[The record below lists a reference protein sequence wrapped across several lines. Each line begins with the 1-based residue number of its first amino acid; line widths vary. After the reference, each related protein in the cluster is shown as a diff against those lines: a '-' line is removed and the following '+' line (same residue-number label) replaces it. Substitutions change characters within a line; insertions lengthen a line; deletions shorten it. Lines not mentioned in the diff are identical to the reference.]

1 MFIATLVAKER
12 LSAGDISAACD
23 AVRGTAGA
31 VTDGR
36 ACDVRFAGDGKA
48 GRLALETLF
57 SRITER
63 RWEGQPSAAEAR
75 FGEGAV
81 PGFARTRP
89 SSTLGAAETGVDV
102 VVQVEAHRHRK
113 LLIADMDSTMI
124 TVECIDELAD
134 YVGLK
139 AEVSAV
145 TEAAMRGEIDFAGAL
160 RSRVKLLAGLSEAT
174 VAECL
179 RERVKIMGGAVDLI
193 ATFKAAG
200 GRAVLVSG
208 GFTHF
213 TDSVAAQIGFDHAVA
228 NRLVVKDGV
237 LTGEVEWP
245 IVDAATKR
253 DVLLSYV
260 TGPSEPKSRHPGL
273 DPGSPFLSGGAKEE
287 AGPRPAGR
295 GDGNDPIEGGLTIRQ
310 TLAIGD
316 GANDIPMIEAA
327 GLGIAYRAKPKTEA
341 AAGARVRVGDLSVVR
356 YALGLHPK

>member
-1 MFIATLVAKER
+1 MV
-12 LSAGDISAACD
+12 
-23 AVRGTAGA
+23 
-31 VTDGR
+31 DGR
-36 ACDVRFAGDGKA
+36 ACDVRFEGDAKA
-48 GRLALETLF
+48 GRGALENLF
-57 SRITER
+57 TRLPER
-63 RWEGQPSAAEAR
+63 RRGTPPSAAEALS
-75 FGEGAV
+75 GEAAV
-81 PGFARTRP
+81 LGFARTRP
-89 SSTLGAAETGVDV
+89 SFALGEAEDGIDV
-102 VVQVEAHRHRK
+102 IIQIEAHRHRK

-124 TVECIDELAD
+124 AQECIDELAD

-145 TEAAMRGEIDFAGAL
+145 TEAAMRGEIDFAEAL
-160 RSRVKLLAGLSEAT
+160 RSRVALLAGLSETT

-193 ATFKAAG
+193 AAFKAAG

-213 TDSVAAQIGFDHAVA
+213 TDSVAQTIGFDRAVA

-237 LTGEVEWP
+237 LTGDVEWP
-245 IVDAATKR
+245 IVDAGTKR

-260 TGPSEPKSRHPGL
+260 TNQSRRHPGL
-273 DPGSPFLSGGAKEE
+273 DPGARFSTAGAEEE
-287 AGPRPAGR
+287 AGPRLGGR
-295 GDGNDPIEGGLTIRQ
+295 GDGSESAETPLTIHQ

-341 AAGARVRVGDLSVVR
+341 AADARVRMGDLSVVR
-356 YALGLHPK
+356 YALGLSAAG